1 MSGTFCALASV
12 LGQFL
17 PNLHS
22 SFLLTDAS
30 LKRTQR
36 LCSQPDRFCAG
47 TKSIPGRHSVT
58 ERSCAAWISKVES
71 HISDSRS
78 YYAGQVFMSARKTVR
93 YTVNIAL
100 G

>member
-47 TKSIPGRHSVT
+47 TKSIPGRDSVIK
-58 ERSCAAWISKVES
+58 RNCAAPISKEKS
-71 HISDSRS
+71 RISDRCSH
-78 YYAGQVFMSARKTVR
+78 
-93 YTVNIAL
+93 YT